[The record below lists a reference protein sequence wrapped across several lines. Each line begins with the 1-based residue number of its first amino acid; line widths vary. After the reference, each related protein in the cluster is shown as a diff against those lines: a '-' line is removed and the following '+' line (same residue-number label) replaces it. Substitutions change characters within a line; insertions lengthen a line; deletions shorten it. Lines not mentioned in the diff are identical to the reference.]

1 MFVLRSSIKIFGST
15 LIGFKIGFGSNLKGL
30 NICLDAIPEV
40 EKSVI
45 LSIKVGFWLH
55 NAKTAQF

>member
-30 NICLDAIPEV
+30 KIGLEAIPEV

-45 LSIKVGFWLH
+45 ISIKVGLWLH
-55 NAKTAQF
+55 NAQTA